1 MGGGRGAEYGGGVGM
16 EGVEWRGGEQSSYP
30 AYNSVMA
37 REMRFAPLA
46 AEDLVR
52 VQVDVVR

>member
-1 MGGGRGAEYGGGVGM
+1 MAEKMKGRNG
-16 EGVEWRGGEQSSYP
+16 RNKYP
-30 AYNSVMA
+30 AYDSVMA

-52 VQVDVVR
+52 VEVDVVR